1 MRKLILSLA
10 VVGSLFG
17 WGGHAMMHG
26 YYGDGMM
33 YGPYGRGNCNITP
46 TQKYNITQKDIDAL
60 KYMYQEEKLARDVY
74 ITLGKKWG
82 FIIFQNI
89 SDSEQRHMD
98 AVKALLDKYNI
109 PVPLTNDEVG
119 YFKGEF
125 KNLYNELVSKGLK
138 SPEDALEVGKEI
150 EVLDIKDLEEKMKNT
165 TPDIEQVF
173 SFLEMGSEHHLRA
186 FTAWLRRY

>member
-17 WGGHAMMHG
+17 WGGN
-26 YYGDGMM
+26 GMM
-33 YGPYGRGNCNITP
+33 YGPYGRGNCNITIP

-89 SDSEQRHMD
+89 SNSEQRHMD

-138 SPEDALEVGKEI
+138 SQKDALEVGKQIEI
-150 EVLDIKDLEEKMKNT
+150 LDIKDLEERKDT
-165 TPDIEQVF
+165 TPDIKKVF
-173 SFLEMGSEHHLRA
+173 SFLEMGSEHHLKA

>member
-26 YYGDGMM
+26 YYGNGMM
-33 YGPYGRGNCNITP
+33 YGPYGRGNCNITIP

-74 ITLGKKWG
+74 ITLAKKWG

-89 SDSEQRHMD
+89 SNSEQRHMD

-125 KNLYNELVSKGLK
+125 KNLYNELASKGLK
-138 SPEDALEVGKEI
+138 SPMLS
-150 EVLDIKDLEEKMKNT
+150 LLTRDLHQENELIL
-165 TPDIEQVF
+165 PL
-173 SFLEMGSEHHLRA
+173 FLHPHHLLA
-186 FTAWLRRY
+186 FYPICDYYALSMHLTHPV